1 MCLATACQSSPWR
14 CAASLQMPA
23 KAIKAGC
30 SIGVSFISE
39 QPLFKA
45 YLPVASGK
53 CIFAYAGAQIE
64 RRQVYVN
71 RVFRSD
77 NDIRMQVVTSAEQF
91 MHAIAIRAIC
101 FMEDTGLTADQ
112 AIDGNDYQATHILAY
127 AKQEPIGATRI
138 CWFRDFAKIE
148 RTAFR
153 PAYRSARVLKL
164 CSHFIFDHVARK
176 GYQLLVTHAE
186 PKYARVWEL
195 VLVSSAST
203 GARPSLPKDTSLI
216 SSLSKGCRLRPTPS
230 RYKPI
235 RRCCFGSKDN
245 GTSRA
250 RSRPAMAKLSRVNR
264 RSRSV
269 CRVCWSCVIASRM
282 CSDQDGRCSNQDG
295 R

>member
-1 MCLATACQSSPWR
+1 M
-14 CAASLQMPA
+14 
-23 KAIKAGC
+23 
-30 SIGVSFISE
+30 
-39 QPLFKA
+39 
-45 YLPVASGK
+45 
-53 CIFAYAGAQIE
+53 
-64 RRQVYVN
+64 YVN

-138 CWFRDFAKIE
+138 RWFRDFAKIE

-186 PKYARVWEL
+186 PKYARVWES
-195 VLVSSAST
+195 VLGFERVD
-203 GARPSLPKDTSLI
+203 GRPSVLTEGHEPYIELVKRLSPPPDAITLQTHPKVLFRIEGQWD
-216 SSLSKGCRLRPTPS
+216 KPS
-230 RYKPI
+230 A
-235 RRCCFGSKDN
+235 FETG
-245 GTSRA
+245 
-250 RSRPAMAKLSRVNR
+250 
-264 RSRSV
+264 
-269 CRVCWSCVIASRM
+269 
-282 CSDQDGRCSNQDG
+282 DG
-295 R
+295 